1 MINNLAKIVLA
12 ITIMSSDIPR
22 FSQLLTF
29 LKEENEILDLEISE
43 WKKEAEENSKKRKL
57 DSTYD
62 VPGELEILKF
72 ENFKMKQEKTIHLN
86 SFKEFLGKFGNLL
99 QLVDKEVQK
108 QIEEYKEMTML
119 LKMELERK
127 NKEIKTCKA
136 LLEEEI

>member
-1 MINNLAKIVLA
+1 
-12 ITIMSSDIPR
+12 MSSDIPR

-29 LKEENEILDLEISE
+29 LKEENEIIDLEISE
-43 WKKEAEENSKKRKL
+43 RKKEAEENSKKRKL
-57 DSTYD
+57 YSTDD
-62 VPGELEILKF
+62 VKEELQNLKF

-108 QIEEYKEMTML
+108 QIEEYKEFTVL

-127 NKEIKTCKA
+127 NTEIKTCKA
-136 LLEEEI
+136 SIKKQMKTKK